1 MNIRQMIVSGAV
13 ALALAPAAFAAS
25 PTHAS
30 CSVLESQFD
39 KAVLTT
45 HSTEVTAARNLR
57 VEGGKLCSQGKA
69 ADGAKKLENAVKM
82 IGETPAK
89 G

>member
-1 MNIRQMIVSGAV
+1 MNVRLMIVSGAA

-25 PTHAS
+25 PSHAS
-30 CSVLESQFD
+30 CSALESQFD

-45 HSTEVTAARNLR
+45 HSASVAAAKDLR
-57 VEGGKLCSQGKA
+57 TEGGKLCAQGKVTE
-69 ADGAKKLENAVKM
+69 GTKKLEDAVKM